1 MTSRTLAQAL
11 GLVLTGMFTVA
22 GAAFAADT
30 PSTQAAPK
38 AAAGQSLQVV
48 AIDPATGKVR
58 APTAAERAAYAKAA
72 QVRQSRVSALTG
84 QPRTNADA
92 VKTARKVTLRNG
104 AKATG
109 MRLPQERMSSVIA
122 TRAADG
128 SLTIHHDD
136 HGAQAAPKAPEATR

>member
-22 GAAFAADT
+22 GAAYAADT

>member
-109 MRLPQERMSSVIA
+109 MRLPQERMSSVVA

>member
-109 MRLPQERMSSVIA
+109 MRLPQERMSSVVA

-136 HGAQAAPKAPEATR
+136 HGAQAAPKALEATR